1 MKLNKVDLIK
11 AVSNDTNFY
20 QNEVEQVVN
29 SIFKIIPQI
38 LETGDSLN
46 IRGFG
51 RFDSKM
57 SKKGISNITGKE
69 IIPRKT
75 IKFKASEE
83 VYK

>member
-1 MKLNKVDLIK
+1 MKLHKADLIK

-20 QNEVEQVVN
+20 QSEVEEVFD
-29 SIFKIIPQI
+29 SIFKLIPQM
-38 LETGDSLN
+38 LENGGTLN

-51 RFDSKM
+51 RFDFRM
-57 SKKGISNITGKE
+57 SKTGICNITGKE

-75 IKFKASEE
+75 IKFKASEV